1 MKLLFEL
8 PSTTLWALAGALA
21 ALVIL
26 PYALAFRRRRQH
38 DRSRLAEARALG
50 IDRPVAQYPF
60 IDPRLCIGCGAC
72 TRACPEGDVLGVVG
86 GVAVVVNGLRCV
98 GHGRCADACPVGAIR
113 VGLGD
118 LGGREDVPRLSPQLE
133 SSVPGLFVAGELT
146 GLALIRNAIDQGVQ
160 VAHTVADRL
169 ASDPGHPLQ
178 RGEPDLLDLLIVGAG
193 PAGLAAALTAAERGL
208 RFQIVDQADGLGG
221 TILQFPARKLV
232 LTRPVELPGGL
243 ALGREQYAK
252 EELLTILGRAL
263 AARAVEV
270 RYGERLEA
278 IERAGS
284 DAASPLLVRTSA
296 ATHRS
301 RGVLLALGRR
311 GTPRRLGV
319 SGEELPKVLYQLR
332 DADSYRDQKIL
343 IVGGGDSAIEAAVG
357 LASRGGNHVT
367 LSYRKESFHR
377 IKRRNQEAIQAM
389 LRRNRLRAAL
399 GSEVEQIDEE
409 SVTLRFAD
417 RTEHLDN
424 DHVFVLIG
432 GDPPFALLR
441 RCGIEFGG
449 DRTPDRPPAAAGA
462 ARRIALLAA
471 VALSVSTAATA
482 QQSPHGELAI
492 ACTQCHT
499 TAGWEVPRDAPF
511 QHQTTGY
518 PLVGMHAVTACAQ
531 CHRQPVFSR
540 VATTC
545 QDCHRDPHAGELG
558 LSCAS
563 CHDPRRWDPRTE
575 MVRAHAAT
583 LFPLLG
589 THARVDCE
597 ACHGGAP
604 PSQFA
609 QTPTDCVACHS
620 SDAAAVVDP
629 PHTGFP
635 ADCRQ
640 CHTGL
645 ATDWRAPGFRHP
657 PSFQLTGAHTTL
669 DCASC
674 HAGGYAGTPRDC
686 FSCHRADYEAT
697 RNPRHASAG
706 FPTSCQ
712 NCHSTAQ
719 WEGATFDHDERFFPI
734 DSGPH
739 RGTWSS
745 CATCHTAPNNFRVF
759 QCVTCHEH
767 SRAEMND
774 EHDDVR
780 NYRYES
786 GACYACHPDGRE

>member
-1 MKLLFEL
+1 
-8 PSTTLWALAGALA
+8 
-21 ALVIL
+21 
-26 PYALAFRRRRQH
+26 
-38 DRSRLAEARALG
+38 
-50 IDRPVAQYPF
+50 
-60 IDPRLCIGCGAC
+60 
-72 TRACPEGDVLGVVG
+72 
-86 GVAVVVNGLRCV
+86 
-98 GHGRCADACPVGAIR
+98 
-113 VGLGD
+113 
-118 LGGREDVPRLSPQLE
+118 
-133 SSVPGLFVAGELT
+133 
-146 GLALIRNAIDQGVQ
+146 
-160 VAHTVADRL
+160 
-169 ASDPGHPLQ
+169 
-178 RGEPDLLDLLIVGAG
+178 
-193 PAGLAAALTAAERGL
+193 
-208 RFQIVDQADGLGG
+208 
-221 TILQFPARKLV
+221 
-232 LTRPVELPGGL
+232 
-243 ALGREQYAK
+243 
-252 EELLTILGRAL
+252 
-263 AARAVEV
+263 
-270 RYGERLEA
+270 
-278 IERAGS
+278 
-284 DAASPLLVRTSA
+284 
-296 ATHRS
+296 
-301 RGVLLALGRR
+301 
-311 GTPRRLGV
+311 
-319 SGEELPKVLYQLR
+319 
-332 DADSYRDQKIL
+332 
-343 IVGGGDSAIEAAVG
+343 
-357 LASRGGNHVT
+357 
-367 LSYRKESFHR
+367 
-377 IKRRNQEAIQAM
+377 
-389 LRRNRLRAAL
+389 
-399 GSEVEQIDEE
+399 
-409 SVTLRFAD
+409 
-417 RTEHLDN
+417 
-424 DHVFVLIG
+424 
-432 GDPPFALLR
+432 
-441 RCGIEFGG
+441 
-449 DRTPDRPPAAAGA
+449 
-462 ARRIALLAA
+462 
-471 VALSVSTAATA
+471 
-482 QQSPHGELAI
+482 
-492 ACTQCHT
+492 
-499 TAGWEVPRDAPF
+499 
-511 QHQTTGY
+511 
-518 PLVGMHAVTACAQ
+518 
-531 CHRQPVFSR
+531 
-540 VATTC
+540 
-545 QDCHRDPHAGELG
+545 
-558 LSCAS
+558 
-563 CHDPRRWDPRTE
+563 